1 MIPGAVPQ
9 SLNSLT
15 DLEKIKEQSQWVDVS
30 INTELPTVG
39 QKSGPRRPPRRVK
52 RRHTWEWM
60 WAKWP
65 VWGEAQPRSGEP
77 WSDRLTRG
85 PTEAHPE
92 PERERESEWIFDMW
106 PDHSPSGTF
115 YPISC
120 PVSFSLAEWK
130 LLSKTQEEV
139 SWEKEQKSSTLAFIS
154 MRHPASASLRSS
166 EVPPFYK
173 H

>member
-30 INTELPTVG
+30 INTELSTAG

-60 WAKWP
+60 WAEWS

-77 WSDRLTRG
+77 CSDRLTRG

-92 PERERESEWIFDMW
+92 RERERERERENFWHVTGPLTKWNFLSYFLPCLFFTGWVETTAKDSGGSELRKRTEIK
-106 PDHSPSGTF
+106 
-115 YPISC
+115 YPHLHLNATPC
-120 PVSFSLAEWK
+120 
-130 LLSKTQEEV
+130 Q
-139 SWEKEQKSSTLAFIS
+139 
-154 MRHPASASLRSS
+154 
-166 EVPPFYK
+166 YK
-173 H
+173 P